1 MIPQLHSDGELMER
15 VDHLDGLIGTHYARV
30 INKKLALG
38 RTFFNY
44 AELDA
49 FLKTT
54 SHHF

>member
-1 MIPQLHSDGELMER
+1 MISQLPSDGKLMER

-30 INKKLALG
+30 IKKLVLG
-38 RTFFNY
+38 TTFFNY